1 MTINPVTTPSAPA
14 SLSQTQA
21 ADRTERQALL
31 KDLFASAQKGDVAQA
46 KIDADKLKAY
56 ADAHNAKAGPKPAF
70 FDFLNKVLD
79 AVKSGDAEKL
89 KTAYTSGIKDFRA
102 DTGVTAKN
110 ETRKAAFLAERA
122 AEIASGGKDADDTKP
137 AANKPPVNASGLPS
151 AINITA

>member
-1 MTINPVTTPSAPA
+1 M
-14 SLSQTQA
+14 
-21 ADRTERQALL
+21 
-31 KDLFASAQKGDVAQA
+31 AQA

-56 ADAHNAKAGPKPAF
+56 ADAHNDKAGPKPPF

-79 AVKSGDAEKL
+79 AVKSGDADKL

-110 ETRKAAFLAERA
+110 DARKAAFAAERA
-122 AEIASGGKDADDTKP
+122 AEIASGGKDADDVKP
-137 AANKPPVNASGLPS
+137 AAIKPSVNASGLPS